1 MDVLVKRGDLMML
14 DSQEWLHTELIKVEA
29 WEKDQGD
36 LWFWEKIGRLPFKIM
51 DKWTP
56 KFIQSKMGSL
66 IDELGQYVQTGGSY
80 LSSTSK
86 IRSYY
91 PTMGIE
97 NIEEVNRLPIAT
109 MDNAVTGIAKNRK
122 NLATVQGA
130 GTGIGGI
137 FTLSIDIPFL
147 LGLQLKTLQDI
158 AICYG
163 YDPNDKKERLFIIKS
178 LQFISSDIV
187 GKQAILSQLSKFDK
201 QDEET
206 KREVLSEI
214 QGWREVVLSYR
225 DQFGWKKLFQMIPI
239 AGLVFGAFINRSAI
253 HDIAE
258 AGMMLY
264 RKRRIIER
272 LNEESSDLMLDTF
285 KISSK
290 ET

>member
-1 MDVLVKRGDLMML
+1 ML

-97 NIEEVNRLPIAT
+97 NIEEVNRLSIAT

-272 LNEESSDLMLDTF
+272 LNEESSNLKLDTF

-290 ET
+290 RDLT

>member
-1 MDVLVKRGDLMML
+1 ML
-14 DSQEWLHTELIKVEA
+14 DSQEWLQTELIKVEA

-86 IRSYY
+86 IKSYY

-97 NIEEVNRLPIAT
+97 NIEDVNRLPIAT

-272 LNEESSDLMLDTF
+272 LNEESNLRLDTF
-285 KISSK
+285 KTISK
-290 ET
+290 RDLT

>member
-1 MDVLVKRGDLMML
+1 MML

-86 IRSYY
+86 IKSYY

-97 NIEEVNRLPIAT
+97 NIEDVNRLSIAT

-187 GKQAILSQLSKFDK
+187 GKQTILSQLSKFDK

-272 LNEESSDLMLDTF
+272 LSDESSNLMLDTF
-285 KISSK
+285 KTISK
-290 ET
+290 RDLT

>member
-1 MDVLVKRGDLMML
+1 MA
-14 DSQEWLHTELIKVEA
+14 DSQEWLQTELLKVEA

-36 LWFWEKIGRLPFKIM
+36 LWFWEKLGRLPFKIM

-56 KFIQSKMGSL
+56 KFIQVKMGSL

-86 IRSYY
+86 IKSYY
-91 PTMGIE
+91 PNMGIE
-97 NIEEVNRLPIAT
+97 NMEDVNGLPISS
-109 MDNAVTGIAKNRK
+109 MDKAVEGIAKNRK

-178 LQFISSDIV
+178 LQFISSDII

-253 HDIAE
+253 NDIAE

-272 LNEESSDLMLDTF
+272 LNEDGIYNFPAKRDL
-285 KISSK
+285 S
-290 ET
+290 

>member
-1 MDVLVKRGDLMML
+1 MTDSQDWLQTELVK
-14 DSQEWLHTELIKVEA
+14 IEA
-29 WEKDQGD
+29 WEKNQGD
-36 LWFWEKIGRLPFKIM
+36 LWFWEKLGRLPFKIM

-56 KFIQSKMGSL
+56 KFVQTKMGSL
-66 IDELGQYVQTGGSY
+66 IDELGQYIQTGGSY
-80 LSSTSK
+80 LSSTTK
-86 IRSYY
+86 IKSYY
-91 PTMGIE
+91 PNMGME
-97 NIEEVNRLPIAT
+97 NIDDVKGLSIST
-109 MDNAVTGIAKNRK
+109 MDKAVEGITKNRK
-122 NLATVQGA
+122 NIATVQGA

-178 LQFISSDIV
+178 LQFVSSDIV

-214 QGWREVVLSYR
+214 QGWREVVFSYR
-225 DQFGWKKLFQMIPI
+225 DQFGWKKLFQMVPI

-253 HDIAE
+253 NDIAE

-264 RKRRIIER
+264 RKRRIVER
-272 LNEESSDLMLDTF
+272 LSEDSTQNLSIRKNGSNDTR
-285 KISSK
+285 S
-290 ET
+290 

>member
-1 MDVLVKRGDLMML
+1 MA
-14 DSQEWLHTELIKVEA
+14 DSQEWLQTELLKVEA

-86 IRSYY
+86 IKSYY
-91 PTMGIE
+91 PRMGIE
-97 NIEEVNRLPIAT
+97 T
-109 MDNAVTGIAKNRK
+109 MDDVKGLSISVMDKAVEGIAKNRK
-122 NLATVQGA
+122 NLATMQGA

-214 QGWREVVLSYR
+214 QGWREVVLTYR
-225 DQFGWKKLFQMIPI
+225 DQFG
-239 AGLVFGAFINRSAI
+239 
-253 HDIAE
+253 
-258 AGMMLY
+258 
-264 RKRRIIER
+264 
-272 LNEESSDLMLDTF
+272 
-285 KISSK
+285 
-290 ET
+290 

>member
-56 KFIQSKMGSL
+56 KFIQTKMGSL
-66 IDELGQYVQTGGSY
+66 IDELGQYIQTGGSY

-86 IRSYY
+86 IKSYY
-91 PTMGIE
+91 PNMGIE
-97 NIEEVNRLPIAT
+97 NMEDVNGLPIIT
-109 MDNAVTGIAKNRK
+109 MDKAVRGIAKNRK
-122 NLATVQGA
+122 NIATVQGA

-137 FTLSIDIPFL
+137 FTLSIDIPLL

-225 DQFGWKKLFQMIPI
+225 DQFGWKKLFQMVPI

-253 HDIAE
+253 NDIAE

-264 RKRRIIER
+264 RKRRIVER
-272 LNEESSDLMLDTF
+272 LNKDNTSNLLS
-285 KISSK
+285 
-290 ET
+290 

>member
-1 MDVLVKRGDLMML
+1 MML

-290 ET
+290 RDLT

>member
-1 MDVLVKRGDLMML
+1 MI
-14 DSQEWLHTELIKVEA
+14 DSKEWLQSELIKVEA

-56 KFIQSKMGSL
+56 KFIQTKMGSL
-66 IDELGQYVQTGGSY
+66 IDELGQYIQTGGSY

-86 IRSYY
+86 IKSYY
-91 PTMGIE
+91 PNMGIE
-97 NIEEVNRLPIAT
+97 NMEDVNGLPIIT
-109 MDNAVTGIAKNRK
+109 MDKAVRGIAKNRK
-122 NLATVQGA
+122 NIATVQGA

-137 FTLSIDIPFL
+137 FTLSIDIPLL

-225 DQFGWKKLFQMIPI
+225 DQFGWKKLFQMVPI

-253 HDIAE
+253 NDIAE

-264 RKRRIIER
+264 RKRRIVER
-272 LNEESSDLMLDTF
+272 LNKDNTSNLLS
-285 KISSK
+285 
-290 ET
+290 